1 MEAASQ
7 LNSQV
12 LVEATSAASMSGEFV
27 MVPPAKSGNSVRLK
41 ARNIRELR
49 KETLQLERQNQEME
63 QKLNKLRQSMSR
75 EKEER
80 EKSNPYHWVSG
91 QVGNQRHE
99 KESTGKFSAG
109 KIKLKVLQNSS
120 SEPEK
125 PKTSSRAPN
134 IPAAE
139 KTKLKGK
146 LCGQCESRRASL
158 MCLECGEDYCTAC
171 FTRFHQKGALMLHR
185 TLPIQEKSQDG
196 KLDIS
201 HAFKKELNVDET
213 SGKAIKDKEI
223 IGRINST
230 GISSIKETQGDSGKF
245 FISETRK
252 EYLPGS
258 LLHGTFN
265 EEESA
270 KYFNEALLEWR
281 NEAKNKS
288 RHVNE
293 ADDTGSSEVQ
303 TVLTATAKPFHI
315 EFKENSLSYMEK
327 LMLKKH
333 RRTPVSQVLDNHLE
347 VRYSPTVSEN
357 ELDKCCDLT
366 AEEME
371 AHENYVALFRAEEH
385 VRNDVIHEPALKIV
399 ELDKDH
405 EEKLDE
411 SRNFVMKETENNEM
425 KSHRLSETA
434 TKSFVLARDSLES
447 PERATETPCHVPVR
461 SAYSLEEGVVKF
473 TSLEASHS
481 QDSKSM
487 KYKSFKDSQSWDTAL
502 MVNVPQKPQSAV
514 FRQPHRISEYQGLKG
529 FFMLDIEPVEGKA
542 ENCQLQSPDLPAVVE
557 EVTYTGNN
565 YWRPESSLSLCADD
579 ATVQDIV
586 ERAWAQ
592 SHNHI
597 IEQSLTP
604 RHVTRPGTASSSSSY
619 SSKSIH
625 RISGSYNSSRPSSA
639 VARPMSRAT
648 SEISEIE
655 SIDSVDRQDYLFED
669 ENERETLAVLEKEFN
684 SFHAGNRKLQTS
696 AVNYD
701 SFQLTRHGQRLAK
714 SEDEVPLSRLSLH
727 TLQSCAV
734 ESESDEEETLQD
746 KLNVLSLQ

>member
-1 MEAASQ
+1 
-7 LNSQV
+7 
-12 LVEATSAASMSGEFV
+12 MSGEFV

-557 EVTYTGNN
+557 EVTYT
-565 YWRPESSLSLCADD
+565 
-579 ATVQDIV
+579 
-586 ERAWAQ
+586 
-592 SHNHI
+592 
-597 IEQSLTP
+597 
-604 RHVTRPGTASSSSSY
+604 ASSSSSY

>member
-1 MEAASQ
+1 
-7 LNSQV
+7 
-12 LVEATSAASMSGEFV
+12 MSGEFV

-473 TSLEASHS
+473 TSLE
-481 QDSKSM
+481 
-487 KYKSFKDSQSWDTAL
+487 
-502 MVNVPQKPQSAV
+502 
-514 FRQPHRISEYQGLKG
+514 
-529 FFMLDIEPVEGKA
+529 
-542 ENCQLQSPDLPAVVE
+542 
-557 EVTYTGNN
+557 GNN

>member
-1 MEAASQ
+1 
-7 LNSQV
+7 
-12 LVEATSAASMSGEFV
+12 MSGEFI
-27 MVPPAKSGNSVRLK
+27 VPSAKSGNSVRLK

-49 KETLQLERQNQEME
+49 KETLQLQRHNQEME
-63 QKLNKLRQSMSR
+63 QKLNQLRQSMSR

-91 QVGNQRHE
+91 QAGNQRHE
-99 KESTGKFSAG
+99 KEITGKFSAG
-109 KIKLKVLQNSS
+109 KIKLKVLQNSA

-125 PKTSSRAPN
+125 PKTSSRTPN

-139 KTKLKGK
+139 RTKLKGK
-146 LCGQCESRRASL
+146 VCGQCESKSTLL
-158 MCLECGEDYCTAC
+158 MCLECGEDYCAAC
-171 FTRFHQKGALMLHR
+171 FTRFHQKGALKLHR

-201 HAFKKELNVDET
+201 RAFQKELNVDET
-213 SGKAIKDKEI
+213 SGKPIKDKEI
-223 IGRINST
+223 IGRITSS
-230 GISSIKETQGDSGKF
+230 GISPIKETQGDSGKF
-245 FISETRK
+245 FISKPRK

-303 TVLTATAKPFHI
+303 TVLTAKAKPLHI

-333 RRTPVSQVLDNHLE
+333 RRTPVSQVPGNHLE

-357 ELDKCCDLT
+357 ELDKCGDLT

-385 VRNDVIHEPALKIV
+385 VRNGVIHEPALKIV
-399 ELDKDH
+399 ELDKDP

-411 SRNFVMKETENNEM
+411 SRNFVVRVTENNEM
-425 KSHRLSETA
+425 KSQRLSEPA
-434 TKSFVLARDSLES
+434 TKSLVLARDSLES
-447 PERATETPCHVPVR
+447 PEPATETPCHVPVR

-473 TSLEASHS
+473 ASLKDHPLTASHS

-487 KYKSFKDSQSWDTAL
+487 KYKSFKDSRSWDTAL
-502 MVNVPQKPQSAV
+502 MKPQSAV

-542 ENCQLQSPDLPAVVE
+542 ENCQSQSPDLTAVDE

-565 YWRPESSLSLCADD
+565 YWRPQSSLSLCADD
-579 ATVQDIV
+579 AVVQDIL

-592 SHNHI
+592 SNNHI

-604 RHVTRPGTASSSSSY
+604 RNVTRPGTASSSRSSY

-625 RISGSYNSSRPSSA
+625 RISGSYSSPRPSSA

-655 SIDSVDRQDYLFED
+655 SIDPADRHDYHFED

-701 SFQLTRHGQRLAK
+701 SFQLARHGQRLAN

-734 ESESDEEETLQD
+734 ESESDEEKTLQD

>member
-1 MEAASQ
+1 
-7 LNSQV
+7 
-12 LVEATSAASMSGEFV
+12 MSGEFI
-27 MVPPAKSGNSVRLK
+27 VPSAKSGNSVRLK

-49 KETLQLERQNQEME
+49 KETLQLQRHNQEME
-63 QKLNKLRQSMSR
+63 QKLNQLRQSMSR

-91 QVGNQRHE
+91 QAGNQRHE
-99 KESTGKFSAG
+99 KEITGKFSAG
-109 KIKLKVLQNSS
+109 KIKLKVLQNSA

-125 PKTSSRAPN
+125 PKTSSRTPN

-139 KTKLKGK
+139 RTKLKGK
-146 LCGQCESRRASL
+146 VCGQCESKSTLL
-158 MCLECGEDYCTAC
+158 MCLECGEDYCAAC
-171 FTRFHQKGALMLHR
+171 FTRFHQKGALKLHR

-201 HAFKKELNVDET
+201 RAFQKELNVDET
-213 SGKAIKDKEI
+213 SGKPIKDKEI
-223 IGRINST
+223 IGRITSS
-230 GISSIKETQGDSGKF
+230 GISPIKETQGDSGKF
-245 FISETRK
+245 FISKPRK

-303 TVLTATAKPFHI
+303 TVLTAKAKPLHI

-333 RRTPVSQVLDNHLE
+333 RRTPVSQVPGNHLE

-357 ELDKCCDLT
+357 ELDKCGDLT

-385 VRNDVIHEPALKIV
+385 VRNGVIHEPALKIV
-399 ELDKDH
+399 ELDKDP

-411 SRNFVMKETENNEM
+411 SRNFVVRVTENNEM
-425 KSHRLSETA
+425 KSQRLSEPA
-434 TKSFVLARDSLES
+434 TKSLVLARDSLES
-447 PERATETPCHVPVR
+447 PEPATETPCHVPVR

-473 TSLEASHS
+473 ASLKASHS

-487 KYKSFKDSQSWDTAL
+487 KYKSFKDSRSWDTAL
-502 MVNVPQKPQSAV
+502 MKPQSAV

-542 ENCQLQSPDLPAVVE
+542 ENCQSQSPDLTAVDE

-565 YWRPESSLSLCADD
+565 YWRPQSSLSLCADD
-579 ATVQDIV
+579 AVVQDIL

-592 SHNHI
+592 SNNHI

-604 RHVTRPGTASSSSSY
+604 RNVTRPGTASSSRSSY

-625 RISGSYNSSRPSSA
+625 RISGSYSSPRPSSA

-655 SIDSVDRQDYLFED
+655 SIDPADRHDYHFED

-701 SFQLTRHGQRLAK
+701 SFQLARHGQRLAN

-734 ESESDEEETLQD
+734 ESESDEEKTLQD

>member
-1 MEAASQ
+1 
-7 LNSQV
+7 
-12 LVEATSAASMSGEFV
+12 MSGEFI
-27 MVPPAKSGNSVRLK
+27 VPSAKSGNSVRLK

-49 KETLQLERQNQEME
+49 KETLQLQRHNQEME
-63 QKLNKLRQSMSR
+63 QKLNQLRQSMSR

-91 QVGNQRHE
+91 QAGNQRHE
-99 KESTGKFSAG
+99 KEITGKFSAG
-109 KIKLKVLQNSS
+109 KIKLKVLQNSA

-125 PKTSSRAPN
+125 PKTSSRTPN

-139 KTKLKGK
+139 RTKLKGK
-146 LCGQCESRRASL
+146 VCGQCESKSTLL
-158 MCLECGEDYCTAC
+158 MCLECGEDYCAAC
-171 FTRFHQKGALMLHR
+171 FTRFHQKGALKLHR
-185 TLPIQEKSQDG
+185 TLPIQ
-196 KLDIS
+196 
-201 HAFKKELNVDET
+201 KELNVDET
-213 SGKAIKDKEI
+213 SGKPIKDKEI
-223 IGRINST
+223 IGRITSS
-230 GISSIKETQGDSGKF
+230 GISPIKETQGDSGKF
-245 FISETRK
+245 FISKPRK

-303 TVLTATAKPFHI
+303 TVLTAKAKPLHI

-333 RRTPVSQVLDNHLE
+333 RRTPVSQVPGNHLE

-357 ELDKCCDLT
+357 ELDKCGDLT

-385 VRNDVIHEPALKIV
+385 VRNGVIHEPALKIV
-399 ELDKDH
+399 ELDKDP

-411 SRNFVMKETENNEM
+411 SRNFVVRVTENNEM
-425 KSHRLSETA
+425 KSQRLSEPA
-434 TKSFVLARDSLES
+434 TKSLVLARDSLES
-447 PERATETPCHVPVR
+447 PEPATETPCHVPVR

-473 TSLEASHS
+473 ASLKDHPLTASHS

-487 KYKSFKDSQSWDTAL
+487 KYKSFKDSRSWDTAL
-502 MVNVPQKPQSAV
+502 MVSVPQKPQSAV

-542 ENCQLQSPDLPAVVE
+542 ENCQSQSPDLTAVDE

-565 YWRPESSLSLCADD
+565 YWRPQSSLSLCADD
-579 ATVQDIV
+579 AVVQDIL

-592 SHNHI
+592 SNNHI

-604 RHVTRPGTASSSSSY
+604 RNVTRPGTASSSRSSY

-625 RISGSYNSSRPSSA
+625 RISGSYSSPRPSSA

-655 SIDSVDRQDYLFED
+655 SIDPADRHDYHFED

-701 SFQLTRHGQRLAK
+701 SFQLARHGQRLAN

-734 ESESDEEETLQD
+734 ESESDEEKTLQD

>member
-1 MEAASQ
+1 
-7 LNSQV
+7 
-12 LVEATSAASMSGEFV
+12 MSGEFI
-27 MVPPAKSGNSVRLK
+27 VPSAKSGNSVRLK

-49 KETLQLERQNQEME
+49 KETLQLQRHNQEME
-63 QKLNKLRQSMSR
+63 QKLNQLRQSMSR

-91 QVGNQRHE
+91 QAGNQRHE
-99 KESTGKFSAG
+99 KEITGKFSAG
-109 KIKLKVLQNSS
+109 KIKLKVLQNSA

-125 PKTSSRAPN
+125 PKTSSRTPN

-139 KTKLKGK
+139 RTKLKGK
-146 LCGQCESRRASL
+146 VCGQCESKSTLL
-158 MCLECGEDYCTAC
+158 MCLECGEDYCAAC
-171 FTRFHQKGALMLHR
+171 FTRFHQKGALKLHR

-201 HAFKKELNVDET
+201 RAFQKELNVDET
-213 SGKAIKDKEI
+213 SGKPIKDKEI
-223 IGRINST
+223 IGRITSS
-230 GISSIKETQGDSGKF
+230 GISPIKETQGDSGKF
-245 FISETRK
+245 FISKPRK

-303 TVLTATAKPFHI
+303 TVLTAKAKPLHI

-333 RRTPVSQVLDNHLE
+333 RRTPVSQVPGNHLE

-357 ELDKCCDLT
+357 ELDKCGDLT

-385 VRNDVIHEPALKIV
+385 VRNGVIHEPALKIV
-399 ELDKDH
+399 ELDKDP

-411 SRNFVMKETENNEM
+411 SRNFVVRVTENNEM
-425 KSHRLSETA
+425 KSQRLSEPA
-434 TKSFVLARDSLES
+434 TKSLVLARDSLES
-447 PERATETPCHVPVR
+447 PEPATETPCHVPVR

-473 TSLEASHS
+473 ASLKASHS

-487 KYKSFKDSQSWDTAL
+487 KYKSFKDSRSWDTAL
-502 MVNVPQKPQSAV
+502 MVSVPQKPQSAV

-542 ENCQLQSPDLPAVVE
+542 ENCQSQSPDLTAVDE

-565 YWRPESSLSLCADD
+565 YWRPQSSLSLCADD
-579 ATVQDIV
+579 AVVQDIL

-592 SHNHI
+592 SNNHI

-604 RHVTRPGTASSSSSY
+604 RNVTRPGTASSSRSSY

-625 RISGSYNSSRPSSA
+625 RISGSYSSPRPSSA

-655 SIDSVDRQDYLFED
+655 SIDPADRHDYHFED

-701 SFQLTRHGQRLAK
+701 SFQLARHGQRLAN

-734 ESESDEEETLQD
+734 ESESDEEKTLQD